1 MANTT
6 FNGPV
11 RSENGFQTISINGS
25 TGAVTV
31 TGTFGAA
38 TSVTSLAATT
48 ISATGNITA
57 DSATGLVAGGASAFI
72 ATNVAAGMGMYIGSG
87 APTIAAAKGSIY
99 LRSDGSST
107 STRLYVSDGSTT
119 WIAVTT
125 AS

>member
-11 RSENGFQTISINGS
+11 RSENGFQTISTNAT

-48 ISATGNITA
+48 VSATGNVTA
-57 DSATGLVAGGASAFI
+57 DSATALVAGGASAFI
-72 ATNVAAGMGMYIGSG
+72 ATNTAVGMGIYIGSG
-87 APTIAAAKGSIY
+87 APTVAAAKGSLY

>member
-11 RSENGFQTISINGS
+11 RSENGFQTVSIDQA
-25 TGAVTV
+25 TGTV
-31 TGTFGAA
+31 PTTATFGAA

-48 ISATGNITA
+48 VSATGNVTA
-57 DSATGLVAGGASAFI
+57 DSATALVAGGASAFI
-72 ATNVAAGMGMYIGSG
+72 ATNTAVGMGMYIGSG